1 MGEQNALGTPY
12 TSPEITGQ
20 LLPASRKESDRGA
33 VGEEFEEAQQI
44 LLDDARLL
52 PLWQGKQ
59 HVAANEE
66 IGGAEVSID
75 PATMMV
81 MWELYWKTSW

>member
-12 TSPEITGQ
+12 NTPEITGK
-20 LLPASRKESDRGA
+20 LIPDSRRESDRGA
-33 VGEEFEEAQQI
+33 VAPEFEKAQQI
-44 LLDDARLL
+44 LLEDARLL

-66 IGGAEVSID
+66 IGGAENAID
-75 PATMMV
+75 PATMMA

>member
-12 TSPEITGQ
+12 TSPEITGE

-33 VGEEFEEAQQI
+33 VAEEFEEAQQI

-66 IGGAEVSID
+66 VGGTEVAID